1 MNENGLNVLSLFDG
15 IGGGRCALDRAGI
28 KVNGY
33 HASEIC
39 DYAIKIA
46 QKNWNDIT
54 EIGDVRDVDGTQY
67 NGYLDLLIGGSP
79 CQNFSFAGKMN
90 GASTKDN
97 IEITS
102 LEQYLDL
109 KEKGF
114 EFDGYSYLFWEY
126 VRVLKESKPKYFLL
140 ENVKMCKKWQDV
152 ITQALGVEP
161 IMIDSK
167 LLSAQ
172 SRKRLYWTNIP
183 NVTQP
188 MNKDLTLK
196 DIVQPTGEKEQYN
209 ITDRLN
215 NTKEGTLAYEKAH
228 KAIRTLDQKMR
239 CLMTGQNISN
249 SGATNI
255 QYENGEYYKPTPIEC
270 ERAQTL
276 PDNYTEGL
284 SDTQR
289 YKCIGNGWTIDV
301 IAHIFNGLK

>member
-1 MNENGLNVLSLFDG
+1 
-15 IGGGRCALDRAGI
+15 
-28 KVNGY
+28 
-33 HASEIC
+33 
-39 DYAIKIA
+39 
-46 QKNWNDIT
+46 
-54 EIGDVRDVDGTQY
+54 
-67 NGYLDLLIGGSP
+67 
-79 CQNFSFAGKMN
+79 MN

-102 LEQYLDL
+102 LKQYLDL
-109 KEKGF
+109 KERGF

-152 ITQALGVEP
+152 ITQALGVKP

-188 MNKDLTLK
+188 IDKGLTLK
-196 DIVQPTGEKEQYN
+196 NIVQPVEDKVQYD
-209 ITDRLN
+209 ITDRIKN
-215 NTKEGTLAYEKAH
+215 KQKGTLSYEKAH

-255 QYENGEYYKPTPIEC
+255 QYENGKYYKPTPIEC

-284 SDTQR
+284 SNTQR

>member
-39 DYAIKIA
+39 GYAMKIA

-79 CQNFSFAGKMN
+79 CQNFSFAGRMN
-90 GASTKDN
+90 GASTKNN

-188 MNKDLTLK
+188 TDKGLTLK
-196 DIVQPTGEKEQYN
+196 DIVQPTEEKEQYN

-215 NTKEGTLAYEKAH
+215 NKQKGTLAYEKAH

-239 CLMTGQNISN
+239 CLMTGQSISN

-301 IAHIFNGLK
+301 IAHIFKGLK